1 MQLEKTQFNMA
12 RKCFI
17 SFKKEDE
24 KYKIEIQ
31 RNPVVDILD
40 YSLNEAIDS
49 EDEEYI
55 IRKLR
60 EDYISKCTVLIHLI
74 GEKSAEIFGFD
85 EQKYIKRELMA
96 ALYDGEENTKSGI
109 LGIVLPSMY
118 SRIFKESITCTRCG
132 NSHRCVAIDGNTTI
146 KEFHYNYYIPQEGKC
161 SWSEDD
167 RYCILVKW
175 DDFIAAPNDFIESAF
190 EKRTMPISSKTKVRV

>member
-1 MQLEKTQFNMA
+1 MA

-24 KYKIEIQ
+24 EFKLNIQ
-31 RNPVVDILD
+31 NNPAIDILD

-74 GEKSAEIFGFD
+74 GERSSENLGRE
-85 EQKYIKRELMA
+85 EQKYIKREMMA
-96 ALYDGEENTKSGI
+96 ALYDGEENSKSGI

-118 SRIFKESITCTRCG
+118 DKVYKDSIQCKNCG
-132 NSHRCVAIDGNTTI
+132 KSHTVVAINNNTTI
-146 KEFHYNYYIPQEGKC
+146 KEFNYNYFIPEDGKC

-167 RYCILVKW
+167 RYCVLVKW
-175 DDFIAAPNDFIESAF
+175 DDFITAPNDYIEIAYK
-190 EKRTMPISSKTKVRV
+190 KRTSPISSKTKVRV

>member
-1 MQLEKTQFNMA
+1 MA

-24 KYKIEIQ
+24 DFKLKVQ
-31 RNPVVDILD
+31 NNPVIDILD

-49 EDEEYI
+49 GDEEYI

-60 EDYISKCTVLIHLI
+60 EEYISKCTVLIHLI
-74 GEKSAEIFGFD
+74 GEKSSENLGKE

-96 ALYDGEENTKSGI
+96 ALYDGEENSKSGI

-118 SRIFKESITCTRCG
+118 TKIYKDSILCKNCG
-132 NSHRCVAIDGNTTI
+132 KSHTVLAINNSTTI
-146 KEFHYNYYIPQEGKC
+146 KEFNYNYFIPQEGKC

-167 RYCILVKW
+167 RYCVLVKW
-175 DDFIAAPNDFIESAF
+175 DDFINAPNDYIEIAF
-190 EKRTMPISSKTKVRV
+190 KKRTSPISSKTKVRV